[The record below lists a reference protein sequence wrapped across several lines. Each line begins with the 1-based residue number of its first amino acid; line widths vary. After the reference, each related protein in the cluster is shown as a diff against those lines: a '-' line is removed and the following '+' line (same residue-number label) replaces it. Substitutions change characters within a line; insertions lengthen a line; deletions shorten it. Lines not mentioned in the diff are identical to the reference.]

1 MTQDDKEVEVH
12 LAICDYIKAK
22 YPYTIFT
29 SESSGI
35 RVFWKQAKMM
45 KRMRSSAGLPD
56 IMIFE
61 PRKSYYGLF
70 LEVKRENFAV
80 YKKDGGIVSNQHIQ
94 EQEQMLYRLKQR
106 GYMAEFVR
114 GFDDAKAIIDYYL
127 GN

>member
-1 MTQDDKEVEVH
+1 MNDKEEAVH
-12 LAICDYIKAK
+12 IAICDYIRAK
-22 YPYTIFT
+22 YPYAIFT

-35 RVFWKQAKMM
+35 RVFWKQAKAL

-70 LEVKRENFAV
+70 LEVKREDFAV
-80 YKKDGGIVSNQHIQ
+80 YKKDGGLVSNTHIQ
-94 EQEQMLYRLKQR
+94 EQENILHRLKQR

-114 GFDDAKAIIDYYL
+114 GFEDAKALIDYYL
-127 GN
+127 G

>member
-1 MTQDDKEVEVH
+1 MNDKEEAVH
-12 LAICDYIKAK
+12 IAICDYIRAK
-22 YPYTIFT
+22 YPYAIFT

-35 RVFWKQAKMM
+35 RVFWKQAKAL

-70 LEVKRENFAV
+70 LEVKREDFAV
-80 YKKDGGIVSNQHIQ
+80 YKKDGGLVSNTHIQ
-94 EQEQMLYRLKQR
+94 EQENILHRLKQR

-127 GN
+127 GI

>member
-1 MTQDDKEVEVH
+1 MNDKEEAVH
-12 LAICDYIKAK
+12 IAICDYIRAK
-22 YPYTIFT
+22 YPYAIFT

-35 RVFWKQAKMM
+35 RVFWKQAKAL

-70 LEVKRENFAV
+70 LEVKREDFAI
-80 YKKDGGIVSNQHIQ
+80 YKKDGGLVSNAHIQ
-94 EQEQMLYRLKQR
+94 EQENILFRLKQR

>member
-1 MTQDDKEVEVH
+1 MNDKEEAVH
-12 LAICDYIKAK
+12 IAICDYIRVK
-22 YPYTIFT
+22 YPYAIFT

-35 RVFWKQAKMM
+35 RVFWKQAKAL

-70 LEVKRENFAV
+70 LEVKREEFAV
-80 YKKDGGIVSNQHIQ
+80 YKKDGGLVSNAHIQ
-94 EQEQMLYRLKQR
+94 EQENILHRLKQR

-114 GFDDAKAIIDYYL
+114 GFDDAKALIDYYL
-127 GN
+127 G

>member
-1 MTQDDKEVEVH
+1 MNDKEEAVH
-12 LAICDYIKAK
+12 IAICDYIRAK
-22 YPYTIFT
+22 YPYAIFT

-35 RVFWKQAKMM
+35 RVFWKQAKAL

-70 LEVKRENFAV
+70 LEVKREDFAV
-80 YKKDGGIVSNQHIQ
+80 YKKDGGLVSNTHIQ
-94 EQEQMLYRLKQR
+94 EQENILHRLKQR

-114 GFDDAKAIIDYYL
+114 GFEDAKALIDYYL

>member
-1 MTQDDKEVEVH
+1 MNDKEEAVH
-12 LAICDYIKAK
+12 IAICDYIRAK
-22 YPYTIFT
+22 YPYAIFT

-35 RVFWKQAKMM
+35 RVFWKQAKAL

-80 YKKDGGIVSNQHIQ
+80 YKKDGGLVSNTHIQ
-94 EQEQMLYRLKQR
+94 EQEDILHRLKQR

-114 GFDDAKAIIDYYL
+114 GFEDAKALIDYYL
-127 GN
+127 G

>member
-1 MTQDDKEVEVH
+1 MNDKEEAVH
-12 LAICDYIKAK
+12 IAICDYIRAK
-22 YPYTIFT
+22 YPYAIFT

-35 RVFWKQAKMM
+35 RVFWKQAKAL

-70 LEVKRENFAV
+70 LEVKREDFSV
-80 YKKDGGIVSNQHIQ
+80 YKKDGGLVSNAHIQ
-94 EQEQMLYRLKQR
+94 EQENILFRLKQR

>member
-1 MTQDDKEVEVH
+1 MNDKEEAVH
-12 LAICDYIKAK
+12 IAICDYIRAK
-22 YPYTIFT
+22 YPYAIFT

-35 RVFWKQAKMM
+35 RVYWKQAKAL

-70 LEVKRENFAV
+70 LEVKREDFAV
-80 YKKDGGIVSNQHIQ
+80 YKKDGGLVSNTHIQ
-94 EQEQMLYRLKQR
+94 EQENILHRLKQR

-114 GFDDAKAIIDYYL
+114 GFEDAKALIDYYL
-127 GN
+127 G

>member
-1 MTQDDKEVEVH
+1 MKAQDKEVQVH
-12 LAICDYIKAK
+12 VAICDYIKTK
-22 YPYTIFT
+22 YPYAIFT

-35 RVFWKQAKMM
+35 RVFWEQAKLL

-61 PRKSYYGLF
+61 PRKNYYGLF

-80 YKKDGGIVSNQHIQ
+80 YKQDGGLVSNAHIQ
-94 EQEQMLYRLKQR
+94 EQEQMLFRLKQR

>member
-1 MTQDDKEVEVH
+1 MNDKEEAVH
-12 LAICDYIKAK
+12 IAICDYIRAK
-22 YPYTIFT
+22 YPYAIFT

-35 RVFWKQAKMM
+35 RVFWKQAKAL

-70 LEVKRENFAV
+70 LEVKREDFAV
-80 YKKDGGIVSNQHIQ
+80 YKKDGGLVSNAHIQ
-94 EQEQMLYRLKQR
+94 EQENILHRLKQR

-114 GFDDAKAIIDYYL
+114 GFEDAKALIDYYL

>member
-1 MTQDDKEVEVH
+1 MNDKEEALH
-12 LAICDYIKAK
+12 IAICDYIRAK
-22 YPYTIFT
+22 YPYAIFT

-35 RVFWKQAKMM
+35 RVFWKQAKAL

-70 LEVKRENFAV
+70 LEVKRENFVV
-80 YKKDGGIVSNQHIQ
+80 YKKDGGLVSNAHIQ
-94 EQEQMLYRLKQR
+94 EQENILYRLKQR

>member
-1 MTQDDKEVEVH
+1 MNDKEEVVH
-12 LAICDYIKAK
+12 VAICDYIRMK
-22 YPYTIFT
+22 YPNTIFT

-35 RVFWKQAKMM
+35 RVFWKQAKTL

-61 PRKSYYGLF
+61 PRKNYYGLF

-80 YKKDGGIVSNQHIQ
+80 YKQDGGIVSNSHIQ
-94 EQEQMLYRLKQR
+94 EQEQILHRLKQR

-114 GFDDAKAIIDYYL
+114 GFDDAKVIIDYYL
-127 GN
+127 G

>member
-1 MTQDDKEVEVH
+1 MLFSHQ
-12 LAICDYIKAK
+12 
-22 YPYTIFT
+22 
-29 SESSGI
+29 SSGI
-35 RVFWKQAKMM
+35 RVFWKQAKAL

-70 LEVKRENFAV
+70 LEVKREDFAV
-80 YKKDGGIVSNQHIQ
+80 YKKDGGLVSNAHIQ
-94 EQEQMLYRLKQR
+94 EQENILHRLKQR

>member
-1 MTQDDKEVEVH
+1 
-12 LAICDYIKAK
+12 
-22 YPYTIFT
+22 
-29 SESSGI
+29 
-35 RVFWKQAKMM
+35 VFWKQAKAL

-80 YKKDGGIVSNQHIQ
+80 YKKDGGLVSNTHIQ
-94 EQEQMLYRLKQR
+94 EQEDILHRLKQR

-114 GFDDAKAIIDYYL
+114 GFDDAKALIDYYL
-127 GN
+127 G

>member
-1 MTQDDKEVEVH
+1 MNDKEEAVH
-12 LAICDYIKAK
+12 IAICDYIRAK
-22 YPYTIFT
+22 YPYAIFT

-35 RVFWKQAKMM
+35 RVFWKQAKAL

-80 YKKDGGIVSNQHIQ
+80 YKKDGGLVSNTHIQ
-94 EQEQMLYRLKQR
+94 EQEDILHRLKQR

-114 GFDDAKAIIDYYL
+114 GFDDAKALIDYYL
-127 GN
+127 GS

>member
-1 MTQDDKEVEVH
+1 MNDKEEAVH
-12 LAICDYIKAK
+12 IAICDYIRAK
-22 YPYTIFT
+22 YPYAIFT

-35 RVFWKQAKMM
+35 RVFWKQAKAL

-70 LEVKRENFAV
+70 LEVKREDFAV
-80 YKKDGGIVSNQHIQ
+80 YKKDGGLVSNTHIQ
-94 EQEQMLYRLKQR
+94 EQVNILHRLKQR

-114 GFDDAKAIIDYYL
+114 GFEDAKALIDYYL
-127 GN
+127 G

>member
-1 MTQDDKEVEVH
+1 MEQKEADIH
-12 LAICDYIKAK
+12 IAICTYIKTQ
-22 YPYTIFT
+22 YPNVIFT

-35 RVFWKQAKMM
+35 RVSMYQAKIL
-45 KRMRSSAGLPD
+45 KKMRSCAGLPD

-80 YKKDGGIVSNQHIQ
+80 YKKDGGLVSNTHIA
-94 EQEQMLYRLKQR
+94 EQEEILHRLKQR
-106 GYMAEFVR
+106 GYFAEFVR

-127 GN
+127 R

>member
-1 MTQDDKEVEVH
+1 MKAQDKEVQVH
-12 LAICDYIKAK
+12 VAICDYIRTK
-22 YPYTIFT
+22 YPYAIFT

-35 RVFWKQAKMM
+35 RVFWEQAKLL

-61 PRKSYYGLF
+61 PRKNYYGLF

-80 YKKDGGIVSNQHIQ
+80 YKQDGGLVSNAHIQ
-94 EQEQMLYRLKQR
+94 EQEQMLFRLKQR

>member
-1 MTQDDKEVEVH
+1 MNDKEEAVH
-12 LAICDYIKAK
+12 IAICDYIRAK
-22 YPYTIFT
+22 YPYAIFT

-35 RVFWKQAKMM
+35 RVFWKQAKAL

-80 YKKDGGIVSNQHIQ
+80 YKKDGGLVSNTHIQ
-94 EQEQMLYRLKQR
+94 EQENILHRLKQR

-114 GFDDAKAIIDYYL
+114 GFEDAKALIDYYL

>member
-1 MTQDDKEVEVH
+1 MNDKEEAVH
-12 LAICDYIKAK
+12 IAICDYIRAK
-22 YPYTIFT
+22 YPYAIFT

-35 RVFWKQAKMM
+35 RVFWKQAKAL

-70 LEVKRENFAV
+70 LEVKREDFAV
-80 YKKDGGIVSNQHIQ
+80 YKKDGGLVSNTHIQ
-94 EQEQMLYRLKQR
+94 EQENILHRLKQR

-114 GFDDAKAIIDYYL
+114 GFDDAKALIDYYL

>member
-1 MTQDDKEVEVH
+1 MNDKEEAVH
-12 LAICDYIKAK
+12 ITICDYIRAK
-22 YPYTIFT
+22 YPYAIFT

-35 RVFWKQAKMM
+35 RVFWKQAKAL

-80 YKKDGGIVSNQHIQ
+80 YKKDGGLVSNTHIQ
-94 EQEQMLYRLKQR
+94 EQEDILHRLKQR

-114 GFDDAKAIIDYYL
+114 GFDDAKALIDYYL
-127 GN
+127 G